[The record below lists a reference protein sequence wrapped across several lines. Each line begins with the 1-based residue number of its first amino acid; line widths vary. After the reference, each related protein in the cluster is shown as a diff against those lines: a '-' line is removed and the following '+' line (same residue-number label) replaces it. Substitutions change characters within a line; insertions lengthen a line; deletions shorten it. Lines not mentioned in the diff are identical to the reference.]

1 MALKR
6 LPVGIENFEEIIKE
20 DYYYVDKTQMIA
32 DLIADGAKVTLFTR
46 PRRFGKSLNMSMLKY
61 FFEIGQDKSIFNEL
75 KISDYK
81 ELCDKH
87 MGKYPVISISL
98 KGVDG
103 LNFESA
109 YDRLRVLIRNEARR
123 FDMLRDS
130 SSLIKEER
138 DAYFRLIGENA
149 SASDLTSS
157 LQILCVLL
165 EKHYGQ
171 KAVLIIDEYD
181 VPLDKAYING
191 YYPQMID
198 LIRSMFSAVLK
209 TNNSLQFAVLTGCL
223 RVSKESLFT
232 GLNNLRVRTISEQSF
247 DESFGFTD
255 NEVKQILSYY
265 GKEDHYNET
274 REWYDGYRFG
284 SQYIYCPWDVI
295 NYCADLKD
303 STLTKPKAYWINT
316 SGNDMIRKLISK
328 ATKGTTR
335 RELERL
341 IEGETITRTLNENLT
356 HNEIE
361 DSIENIW
368 SLLYMTGYLTI
379 TDLPDGNVYN
389 LRIPNKEICEIYK
402 QQVLS
407 WFKNKTE
414 AESDKLS
421 SLYAAF
427 EAGDTETISEMINKE
442 LLYTIS
448 YHDAYESFYHG
459 FLLALLSSYAE
470 WDASSNLESGKG
482 RTDIMVERDDFT
494 LGFVVEIKVVK
505 DPDELEAA
513 CNAALNQIEDKEYM
527 TILRRD
533 RVKDIL
539 AYGIAFC
546 RKQCRVKVKPV

>member
-1 MALKR
+1 
-6 LPVGIENFEEIIKE
+6 
-20 DYYYVDKTQMIA
+20 
-32 DLIADGAKVTLFTR
+32 
-46 PRRFGKSLNMSMLKY
+46 
-61 FFEIGQDKSIFNEL
+61 
-75 KISDYK
+75 
-81 ELCDKH
+81 
-87 MGKYPVISISL
+87 
-98 KGVDG
+98 
-103 LNFESA
+103 
-109 YDRLRVLIRNEARR
+109 
-123 FDMLRDS
+123 
-130 SSLIKEER
+130 
-138 DAYFRLIGENA
+138 
-149 SASDLTSS
+149 
-157 LQILCVLL
+157 
-165 EKHYGQ
+165 
-171 KAVLIIDEYD
+171 
-181 VPLDKAYING
+181 
-191 YYPQMID
+191 MID
-198 LIRSMFSAVLK
+198 LIRSMFSAALK

-232 GLNNLRVRTISEQSF
+232 GLNNLRVRTISEQNF

-255 NEVKQILSYY
+255 DEVKQILSYY
-265 GKEDHYNET
+265 GKEEHYDET

-303 STLTKPKAYWINT
+303 STLTRPKAYWINT

-379 TDLPDGNVYN
+379 TDLPDGNIYN

-407 WFKNKTE
+407 WFKDKTE
-414 AESDKLS
+414 AEADKLS
-421 SLYAAF
+421 SLYKAF
-427 EAGDTETISEMINKE
+427 EAGDTQTITDMLNNE

-459 FLLALLSSYAE
+459 FLLALLSSCAE
-470 WDASSNLESGKG
+470 WDASSNIESGRG
-482 RTDIMVERDDFT
+482 RSDIMVERDDFT
-494 LGFVVEIKVVK
+494 LGFIVELKVVK
-505 DPDELEAA
+505 DEDELEAA
-513 CNAALNQIEDKEYM
+513 CDAALNQIEDKEYM
-527 TILRRD
+527 TILRHD

-546 RKQCRVKVKPV
+546 RKQCRVKVKRLM